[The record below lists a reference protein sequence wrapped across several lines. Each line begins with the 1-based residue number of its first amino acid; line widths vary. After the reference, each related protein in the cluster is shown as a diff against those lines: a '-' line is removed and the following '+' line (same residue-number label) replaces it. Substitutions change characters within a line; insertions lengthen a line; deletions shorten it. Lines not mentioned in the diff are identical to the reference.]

1 MNAVKAVSR
10 FAKDSRI
17 RELWYWVVW
26 ARYCCVDKM
35 HVDVTGDDNARREAR
50 RKERDVNTVPG
61 AAKYVIY
68 TIGPLFHYFKCCD
81 AEKTS

>member
-1 MNAVKAVSR
+1 M
-10 FAKDSRI
+10 
-17 RELWYWVVW
+17 
-26 ARYCCVDKM
+26 DKM